1 MSSTTRFL
9 LSFLLGA
16 SLIILLSA
24 CGGGDFPEEDAPEKT
39 NQPVHCHPPTF
50 VGPQPKECY

>member
-1 MSSTTRFL
+1 MTGRFL

-24 CGGGDFPEEDAPEKT
+24 CGGGDFPEDETLGSKPSY
-39 NQPVHCHPPTF
+39 CHPQSF
-50 VGPQPKECY
+50 NGPQPKECY

>member
-1 MSSTTRFL
+1 MTARFL

-24 CGGGDFPEEDAPEKT
+24 CGGSFEDSEEPEKT

-50 VGPQPKECY
+50 VGPNPKECY